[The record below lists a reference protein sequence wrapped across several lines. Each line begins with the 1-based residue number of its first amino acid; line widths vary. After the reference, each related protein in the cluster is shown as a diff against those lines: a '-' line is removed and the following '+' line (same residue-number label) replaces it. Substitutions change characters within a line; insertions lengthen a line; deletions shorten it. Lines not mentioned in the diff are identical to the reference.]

1 MKKFLILLLIS
12 VSLNASHLK
21 EKDYV
26 NKYCDGIKEVILD
39 DYTRV
44 DCLTKEY
51 AFEFDFAKKWY
62 EAIGQS
68 LYYAMKTNKEA
79 GIYLIVNTLEDNK
92 YVYRARQVCEKYNIK
107 LVVIYDY
114 DISQK
119 LRNDFMKDL
128 KLSRP
133 LTLERYEE
141 RSKMIRFKEG
151 LARLIAPML

>member
-1 MKKFLILLLIS
+1 MKKFFILLFITIC
-12 VSLNASHLK
+12 LNASHLK

-26 NKYCDGIKEVILD
+26 SKYCDGTKEVILD

-44 DCLTKEY
+44 DCLAEEY
-51 AFEFDFAKKWY
+51 AFEFDFARKWH

-114 DISQK
+114 GNVEK
-119 LRNDFMKDL
+119 DFK
-128 KLSRP
+128 
-133 LTLERYEE
+133 
-141 RSKMIRFKEG
+141 
-151 LARLIAPML
+151 

>member
-26 NKYCDGIKEVILD
+26 NKYCEGTKEVILND
-39 DYTRV
+39 RTRV
-44 DCLTKEY
+44 DCLTNEY

-68 LYYAMKTNKEA
+68 LYYAMKTDREA

-92 YVYRARQVCEKYNIK
+92 YAYRARQVCEKYNIK
-107 LVVIYDY
+107 LVIIYDY
-114 DISQK
+114 ENVK
-119 LRNDFMKDL
+119 KDL
-128 KLSRP
+128 D
-133 LTLERYEE
+133 
-141 RSKMIRFKEG
+141 
-151 LARLIAPML
+151 